1 MRPVM
6 GVKNFSK
13 LPPEFYSFHI
23 GNLVS
28 RKLPPHYPQTV
39 EADKTHEWYN
49 YWLPY
54 IRSTYDPKPAKY
66 QSLPKHWTKNLSSIG
81 RMAPKFIVTIND
93 LLPPYT
99 VLFPHPRTMSDSLR
113 CAPSLFRH
121 RRNTATHSSLSWE
134 CIAVFQ
140 ASVERVLRSP
150 CATVAPGEPLST
162 NSPGQLV
169 IMIFWS

>member
-1 MRPVM
+1 MWPIM

-23 GNLVS
+23 SNLVS

-66 QSLPKHWTKNLSSIG
+66 QSLPKHWTKNLSSTG
-81 RMAPKFIVTIND
+81 RMTPKFIVIIVD

-99 VLFPHPRTMSDSLR
+99 VLFLHSRTVPDGLLFTH
-113 CAPSLFRH
+113 SLFRH
-121 RRNTATHSSLSWE
+121 RQKYSDVLMHAAVHYWVMWLSAQVPKLLRNPVSWDDV
-134 CIAVFQ
+134 VFCHD
-140 ASVERVLRSP
+140 AES
-150 CATVAPGEPLST
+150 TGE
-162 NSPGQLV
+162 
-169 IMIFWS
+169 

>member
-1 MRPVM
+1 MWPVM

-23 GNLVS
+23 SNLVS

-99 VLFPHPRTMSDSLR
+99 VLSLHSRTVPDGLLFLR
-113 CAPSLFRH
+113 CHYFVTDK
-121 RRNTATHSSLSWE
+121 NTATFYNARRCTLLSDVIIGSGAEVVAESS
-134 CIAVFQ
+134 
-140 ASVERVLRSP
+140 
-150 CATVAPGEPLST
+150 
-162 NSPGQLV
+162 
-169 IMIFWS
+169 